1 MISSRSIKLNNAL
14 FEKKKSISI
23 FPVVSSAVFKLLH
36 FFPFPLCPAV
46 TTDVCVCVCE
56 RITTLQLTHGGY
68 FYRLSCDVNPKN
80 VEGLWEILLGK
91 GWRTQHKVNDGTT
104 LGTFKTYG
112 ATTTHCSLDISLVT
126 NVSGIPRFSYCC
138 NKRMHK
144 CQFYVGSLLQPV

>member
-1 MISSRSIKLNNAL
+1 MLCLRKKNQSPSFQLYPLPSSN
-14 FEKKKSISI
+14 FYI
-23 FPVVSSAVFKLLH
+23 FFRFLSVLL
-36 FFPFPLCPAV
+36 LLQ
-46 TTDVCVCVCE
+46 TCVCVCE